1 MVVGGR
7 REASLLRADLI
18 LVGSCGIGQRAAFV
32 SIVDNVESLVQGGA
46 GIPLYVKATCDDAV
60 VGFEAWG
67 VTERSGLW
75 GTNLKMDGSVPDD
88 LNAFG
93 VIGQPDRFSRD
104 FLAGRYEKDLRWSRH
119 RSVGFTFG
127 DDGV

>member
-1 MVVGGR
+1 M
-7 REASLLRADLI
+7 LRADLI

-75 GTNLKMDGSVPDD
+75 GTNLKMDGPC
-88 LNAFG
+88 
-93 VIGQPDRFSRD
+93 Q
-104 FLAGRYEKDLRWSRH
+104 
-119 RSVGFTFG
+119 TT
-127 DDGV
+127 